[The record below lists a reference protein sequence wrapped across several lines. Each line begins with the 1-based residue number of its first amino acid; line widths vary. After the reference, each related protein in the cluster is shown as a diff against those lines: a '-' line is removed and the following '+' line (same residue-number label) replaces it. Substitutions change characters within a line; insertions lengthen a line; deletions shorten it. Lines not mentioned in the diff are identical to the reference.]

1 VKNKAGAGKGSKVPP
16 IVKMPWRLLSGVA
29 GKVDGLW
36 HSYRLTRRKNT
47 LPLNLNSQFSHN
59 LAAFADPAEKLNIQT
74 TEAEERLCAEI
85 EIETE
90 RLNRNNITRTMAYW
104 TIYKSYPELHWALL
118 AHLVSRNGGWSMT
131 DLQGQWLPHL
141 LSKQRFDAIFDL
153 LESCNS
159 LIFGDAYPQLRLYAE
174 SKRTGRNLF
183 NLLPR
188 FGVSAFMSL
197 FWEEF
202 WSDGNPIP
210 LTVALIINEQHFIHS
225 RVVEDD
231 RYRREVFT
239 SFSFRSQPLLQLN
252 QILFPLKRANR
263 AGSTSPIRLAGRVL
277 ENFENLRERIEFG
290 KSLYGMLF
298 GYPDVLQGAT
308 LFAEQTVHTGSRAD
322 YWPHRFTPHSM
333 TKAGGKSELS
343 DMATGP
349 SIFSSWLSPSLPD
362 AWPNRPIIKPKKED
376 WFHERD
382 ALTYLEQIKLPRVID
397 MTHEHLLGQNKLQ
410 TAVLLERSFMNGA
423 SKRRTGRG

>member
-1 VKNKAGAGKGSKVPP
+1 VKNKGTGRGKVMPT
-16 IVKMPWRLLSGVA
+16 IVKMTWRLLSGVA

-36 HSYRLTRRKNT
+36 HSCRFTRRKND
-47 LPLNLNSQFSHN
+47 LSLHLDPQFEQN
-59 LAAFADPAEKLNIQT
+59 LAGLLDSSEEVSLHTSQ
-74 TEAEERLCAEI
+74 AEERLCAEI
-85 EIETE
+85 EKETE
-90 RLNRNNITRTMAYW
+90 RHNRNNVTRTMAYW
-104 TIYKSYPELHWALL
+104 AIYNSYPELHWAFL

-131 DLQGQWLPHL
+131 DLQGQWIPHL
-141 LSKQRFDAIFDL
+141 LSKVRIEAIFDL

-174 SKRTGRNLF
+174 SKRMGRDLF
-183 NLLPR
+183 YLLPR
-188 FGVSAFMSL
+188 FGVSAFMSP
-197 FWEEF
+197 FWDKF

-210 LTVALIINEQHFIHS
+210 LTVALVINEQHFIQS
-225 RVVEDD
+225 RVVEDE
-231 RYRREVFT
+231 RYRREVFA

-252 QILFPLKRANR
+252 QILFPLTSANR
-263 AGSTSPIRLAGRVL
+263 AEKRYQIRLAGRVL
-277 ENFENLRERIEFG
+277 ENFEDLRERIEFG
-290 KSLYGMLF
+290 KCLYGMLF
-298 GYPDVLQGAT
+298 GYPYVLEEAT

-349 SIFSSWLSPSLPD
+349 SISSSWLSPSLPN
-362 AWPNRPIIKPKKED
+362 AWPNRPIVKPKKED
-376 WFHERD
+376 WFRGLD
-382 ALTYLEQIKLPRVID
+382 ALSYLKPIKLPRVID

-423 SKRRTGRG
+423 SKR